1 MSKSMRRKMAGVLST
16 VVIAGSMPVVANV
29 TDTNSNLET
38 TYIKEVAT
46 ERTTSGGTEAGD
58 QHEKASVKVLDF
70 SEVEAGDY
78 SKDFTVG
85 DFTVKIKE
93 GEKVLT
99 VDENEQTSEYYHTLA
114 KRIKL
119 GGKGTAEYRSIHF
132 ETSGPATIQLYAFST
147 SNGTARD
154 LEVFDADGKS
164 QGTVTVLG
172 EGDLTGDKK
181 MPVKT
186 ITVDK
191 AGKYYIMPKANINLY
206 YMSVTEGTPE
216 EITFEDGTTPEIVEA
231 KQNAED
237 GNRIDVT
244 VKGQIADAKTDKLW
258 IKMYDADDKLVAS
271 QKVSELENDLAKVQF
286 SPSQNGTYKFV
297 CEAIREGATR
307 GYSSNESMLD
317 VVLPL
322 GDVKF
327 ENVKTGKDNT
337 LNVDWNDVRNAT
349 SYEISLVGEDGK
361 EEVVKDLKESKYV
374 FKNLT
379 PGVRYTLTLIA
390 TDGNG
395 VKKAT
400 CEKVLAQKEE
410 RFLAAEVGS
419 GASGYIT
426 ENTDGSITM
435 AAVPV
440 GSGSGGKLADSED
453 GFLYYYTEINP
464 ETENFTLTATFHV
477 DDSASKDNQSGFG
490 VMAID
495 TFEAGSSSARY
506 FNSAGAMLRKYSRTV
521 DGAVSSIMGA
531 PGGYFVTGYTG
542 KPTTS
547 SSSRKNIDT
556 APFDWDYKD
565 DYVIYNPDG
574 TIKNS
579 NPPRFEDGE
588 EYTLTLRKS
597 NTGFH
602 ASMIDPRTGEKTEE
616 VICYE
621 PDLLLQQDKDKY
633 YVGVAVSRKI
643 TVTVKDINFTT
654 IAPEDDE
661 AKQERPVSYIKPSF
675 NFNGSTTSG
684 SANYEAGFKAD
695 FAGKIDVLDSNGNVV
710 AKDITV
716 DPRNAETVRA
726 VADLKLTKGTNTYTA
741 IYTPLAKEGQ
751 GELLGQYEEL
761 TSYEPMEIKFT
772 VDHRNYGTEANA
784 IYVSPTATAEG
795 KGTKASP
802 LDIYTAVNYAQP
814 GQEIVLLGGTYK
826 MSKGIT
832 VNRGNNGT
840 AEKPIVLMSDP
851 SERAVLDFTG
861 CSDIGITLGGDY
873 WHIYDM
879 EVMNSGKQGVQVT
892 GNHNTVEKLTVHGSG
907 NTGIQ
912 ISGSAT
918 EPKEM
923 WPSYNLIQSCES
935 YDNCDALANDA
946 DGFAAKL
953 TVGDGNIFRYCIA
966 HHNIDDGWDLYAKST
981 TGVIGEVIVEKSV
994 VYANGRLTTG
1004 GIIGE
1009 GNGFKLGGESM
1020 PVAHILRDS
1029 ISFDN
1034 LKNGVFSNSNPSC
1047 KVSNV
1052 ISFNNG
1058 SESEGG
1064 KNLYFNTNASTTTW
1078 ELDNFISYKGYESD
1092 ATDLKNQDSLE
1103 STTNYLNGVNSKGDK
1118 VEDSWFESLESV
1130 VPTIAADG
1138 SIDMGDFLKLTSN
1151 APAGVGTI
1159 FGPNPNPT
1167 VIQIGGEISTG
1178 STGSTG
1184 GSSSSSSKPTTVV
1197 TTGDAQKQNIE
1208 AAIKNNK
1215 VPTIAVD
1222 KNNQVALNK
1231 ESVESLLTNKSDVI
1245 FTANGTSLT
1254 MNNILLNSIVNKE
1267 AVAMKVQVAP
1277 TSEAN
1282 YKKLQDTLKLM
1293 GDQKTTMEITVNT
1306 DKAVT
1311 SFTEPAKVSF
1321 DLSNVTELNP
1331 SKLTLVRYEIAEDGT
1346 VTTVKLGGSY
1356 DEKTKTFTGRVDQTG
1371 NYAVVEANEL
1381 LKINMTIGDKTSV
1394 VNDSNINNDIAPQI
1408 INGSTMVPVRFI
1420 AENLGAEVKWDG
1432 KKKQVNIN
1440 LNGEVVTVNSN
1451 DGMLIKDSRTLVP
1464 IRYVSENLGA
1474 NVLWVGSSKEIEI
1487 VK

>member
-29 TDTNSNLET
+29 TDTNNNLET
-38 TYIKEVAT
+38 TYVKEVT
-46 ERTTSGGTEAGD
+46 TKRTSSGQT
-58 QHEKASVKVLDF
+58 
-70 SEVEAGDY
+70 EVEQGSRKVFDV
-78 SKDFTVG
+78 SELSTGTLKEDKVCG
-85 DFTVKIKE
+85 DFTIKATAD
-93 GEKVLT
+93 KT
-99 VDENEQTSEYYHTLA
+99 ITIDENEQTSEYHHSLT
-114 KRIKL
+114 KRIKF
-119 GGKGTAEYRSIHF
+119 GGAGTSTYRSVAF
-132 ETSGPATIQLYAFST
+132 TTTDAAEVTIYAL
-147 SNGTARD
+147 SNGSDDRPICIYDAQGNVVAKLTAYAPNNN
-154 LEVFDADGKS
+154 LC
-164 QGTVTVLG
+164 T
-172 EGDLTGDKK
+172 DKK
-181 MPVKT
+181 IPAQT
-186 ITVDK
+186 ASLDA
-191 AGKYYIMPKANINLY
+191 AGTYYIYSEKSVNLY
-206 YMSVTEGTPE
+206 YVSVTEGKVEEPNVDEIMTPRVLE
-216 EITFEDGTTPEIVEA
+216 MNNNVEDESKVDIVVQGEIL
-231 KQNAED
+231 NS
-237 GNRIDVT
+237 
-244 VKGQIADAKTDKLW
+244 KTDRLWVKL
-258 IKMYDADDKLVAS
+258 YNDKNELVAS
-271 QKVSELENDLAKVQF
+271 TKVSELTDGKATVTLSPGKSGQYKVI
-286 SPSQNGTYKFV
+286 
-297 CEAIREGATR
+297 CDAIRAGAKDAV
-307 GYSSNESMLD
+307 SSESFEQEIRI
-317 VVLPL
+317 PL
-322 GDVKF
+322 GEIKF
-327 ENVKTGKDNT
+327 TNVKTGKDNS
-337 LNVDWNDVRNAT
+337 LNVDWEDTRNAI
-349 SYEISLVGEDGK
+349 SYDVYIK
-361 EEVVKDLKESKYV
+361 EEGGEERKVADAIEMSEYSIT
-374 FKNLT
+374 NLT
-379 PGVRYTLTLIA
+379 PGTKYTVRVVA
-390 TDGNG
+390 TDGKET
-395 VKKAT
+395 VEQT
-400 CEKVLAQKEE
+400 YEKTLEAQEE
-410 RFLAAEVGS
+410 RFLSAEVGS

-426 ENTDGSITM
+426 ENADGSVKM
-435 AAVPV
+435 AAVAV
-440 GSGSGGKLADSED
+440 GTGSGGKLADSED